1 MVFLIIVFML
11 SYIKFLYLLLL
22 HIFYFR
28 IPLEQFSL
36 LQYSKSFLVE
46 KVQFYSATSYFSR
59 FAHGLTEYRDT
70 YKEYT
75 NWYKVLGK
83 DSQVDEPSLFSSVG
97 FCISTWAYL
106 CVPFSC
112 SMFWLFTLYP
122 DCIQAEKRTATVA
135 RRTYCN
141 YGKTMANSGTIL

>member
-11 SYIKFLYLLLL
+11 SCIKFLYLLLL

-28 IPLEQFSL
+28 IPLEQFSP
-36 LQYSKSFLVE
+36 LQYSESFLVE
-46 KVQFYSATSYFSR
+46 KVRFYPATSYFSS
-59 FAHGLTEYRDT
+59 FAHGLTDRRDT

-83 DSQVDEPSLFSSVG
+83 DSQVDEPNLFSSV
-97 FCISTWAYL
+97 FCISTCAYL
-106 CVPFSC
+106 RIPFSC
-112 SMFWLFTLYP
+112 CMFWLFTLYP
-122 DCIQAEKRTATVA
+122 DCIQAEKRSATVA